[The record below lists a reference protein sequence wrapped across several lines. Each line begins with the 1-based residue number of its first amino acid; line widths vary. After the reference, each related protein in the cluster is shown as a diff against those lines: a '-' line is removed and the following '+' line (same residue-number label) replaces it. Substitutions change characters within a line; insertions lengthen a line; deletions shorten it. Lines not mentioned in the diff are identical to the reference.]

1 MEVGGRKLVQGW
13 TVIAVTAAAA
23 LLLASCGGG
32 SSSAALCR
40 PNIAPHL
47 TPPGGGRNAFTMG
60 IRVNRA
66 ADVDEIESAIGDR
79 ILPRDIFVINTEFP
93 HSKPSDWEASLER
106 VSEKFRCNRIVTLT
120 GLSPDPTRPGYEYA
134 LVDRPELD
142 AVLVDW
148 EPDTW
153 ETARQGHWTTD
164 QAANENRIAS
174 ELGALSHRLADS
186 SVRMGLVPDYVPRWD
201 YGPFG
206 RVVAEQNYSLDPIHR
221 GYQIVQTQPNCG
233 DPNAAGPLIPGVTH
247 QLISQYRGIVGLSL
261 RVHGPKGEPP
271 DVTSDLLNHLG
282 FEVAFDES
290 PNPKASEP
298 VERIGPEQAA
308 GCTQQILREGGAGVL
323 YWASPDSI
331 KAMLESRAGLTLRPA
346 HGSSGSS

>member
-1 MEVGGRKLVQGW
+1 
-13 TVIAVTAAAA
+13 
-23 LLLASCGGG
+23 
-32 SSSAALCR
+32 
-40 PNIAPHL
+40 
-47 TPPGGGRNAFTMG
+47 MG
-60 IRVNRA
+60 IRINRA
-66 ADVDEIESAIGDR
+66 SDVDEIESAIGNR
-79 ILPRDIFVINTEFP
+79 ILPRDVFVINTEFP
-93 HSKPSDWEASLER
+93 HSKPDDWEDSLER
-106 VSEKFRCNRIVTLT
+106 VAEKFRCNRIVTLT
-120 GLSPDPTRPGYEYA
+120 GLSKDPNRPGYEYA

-153 ETARQGHWTTD
+153 ENLGQGRWTTD
-164 QAANENRIAS
+164 QATNEARIAAQ
-174 ELGALSHRLADS
+174 LGALSHRLANS
-186 SVRMGLVPDYVPRWD
+186 RVRMGLVPDYVPRWD

-233 DPNAAGPLIPGVTH
+233 NPNAAGPLIPGVTH
-247 QLISQYRGIVGLSL
+247 QLISQYRSVFGLSL

-290 PNPKASEP
+290 PNPHASEP

-308 GCTQQILREGGAGVL
+308 TCTQEILREGGAGVL
-323 YWASPDSI
+323 YWADADSI
-331 KAMLESRAGLTLRPA
+331 KAMLESRAGATLRQP
-346 HGSSGSS
+346 HS

>member
-1 MEVGGRKLVQGW
+1 MEVRGRKWVQGW
-13 TVIAVTAAAA
+13 TVAAAAAAAAAAA

-32 SSSAALCR
+32 SPATALCR

-47 TPPGGGRNAFTMG
+47 TPPGGGTNAFTMG

-66 ADVDEIESAIGDR
+66 SDVDEIESAIGDR
-79 ILPRDIFVINTEFP
+79 ILPRDVFVINTEFP
-93 HSKPSDWEASLER
+93 SSKPSDWEGALKE

-120 GLSPDPTRPGYEYA
+120 GLSPDPQRPGYEYA
-134 LVDRPELD
+134 LVNRPELD

-174 ELGALSHRLADS
+174 ELGALSRRLAS
-186 SVRMGLVPDYVPRWD
+186 SQVRVGLVPDYVPRWD

-206 RVVAEQNYSLDPIHR
+206 RVVAERNYSLDPSHR

-233 DPNAAGPLIPGVTH
+233 SPQAPGPLLPGVTH

-298 VERIGPEQAA
+298 VERIGPEQGAA
-308 GCTQQILREGGAGVL
+308 CTQEILREGGAGVL

-331 KAMLESRAGLTLRPA
+331 KAMLTSRAGLTLRQP
-346 HGSSGSS
+346 HS

>member
-1 MEVGGRKLVQGW
+1 MDVRGRKRVQGW
-13 TVIAVTAAAA
+13 IAIAAASAAA
-23 LLLASCGGG
+23 LLLAACGG
-32 SSSAALCR
+32 SSETALCR
-40 PNIAPHL
+40 PNLAPHL
-47 TPPGGGRNAFTMG
+47 TPPGGGPNAYTMG
-60 IRVNRA
+60 IRINHA
-66 ADVDEIESAIGDR
+66 SDVDEIESAIGDR
-79 ILPRDIFVINTEFP
+79 ILPRDVFVINTEFP
-93 HSKPSDWEASLER
+93 NSKPDDWEGSLER
-106 VSEKFRCNRIVTLT
+106 VAEKFRCNRIVTLT
-120 GLSPDPTRPGYEYA
+120 GLSPDSQKPGYEYA

-164 QAANENRIAS
+164 QGANENRIAS

-186 SVRMGLVPDYVPRWD
+186 RVRMGLVPDYVPSWD
-201 YGPFG
+201 YGPYA
-206 RVVAEQNYSLDPIHR
+206 RVVAEKNYSLDPIHL

-233 DPNAAGPLIPGVTH
+233 NPNAAGPLIPGVTH
-247 QLISQYRGIVGLSL
+247 QLISQYRSIVGQSL

-290 PNPKASEP
+290 PNPNASEP

-308 GCTQQILREGGAGVL
+308 TCTQEILREGGAGVL
-323 YWASPDSI
+323 YWADADSI
-331 KAMLESRAGLTLRPA
+331 KAMLDSRAGLTLRQP
-346 HGSSGSS
+346 HS